1 MGNTKGKIDFA
12 VGGQALLEGILMRSP
27 NHNVIVVRTPAGEIN
42 DKQEFYQTVISRHK
56 LLNIPFVRGIIN
68 MLEMMVIGTK
78 ALNYSSLKALEE
90 EEKPEPE
97 EGSSFNKISIILSMV
112 FGLGIAILLFK
123 FIPLW
128 ITDFLSNYLVL
139 LKENYLLYN
148 LMDAGLKTSIFVGY
162 IALMTLIPDIKRVFM
177 YHGAEHKSI
186 MTYENGLDLTVE
198 NARKQSRFHPR
209 CGTSFILLVFLI
221 SIVIFTLLPKNPDF
235 ITNFSIR
242 LLALPL
248 VAGVSYEILKL
259 SAKKSKNWFFRA
271 IASPGL
277 LMQRLTTKEPD
288 DKILEVGL
296 HSLKLALAAEEEYLK
311 NKNVP

>member
-1 MGNTKGKIDFA
+1 MNNNKEKIDFA

-27 NHNVIVVRTPAGEIN
+27 NHNIIAVRKPSGEIEE
-42 DKQEFYQTVISRHK
+42 KKEFYQNLIKRYRS
-56 LLNIPFVRGIIN
+56 LDIPFIRGVIN
-68 MLEMMVIGTK
+68 MIEMMLIGTK
-78 ALNYSSLKALEE
+78 ALNFSSLIAMEEDQQEKEKGSNLTNISVVISMIVGLAMAL
-90 EEKPEPE
+90 
-97 EGSSFNKISIILSMV
+97 V
-112 FGLGIAILLFK
+112 LFK

-128 ITDFLSNYLVL
+128 VTDLLSNYFVL
-139 LKENYLLYN
+139 LKENYLVYN
-148 LMDAGLKTSIFVGY
+148 LLDAFLKTGIFIGY
-162 IALMTLIPDIKRVFM
+162 IALMTLIPEIKRVFM

-186 MTYENGLDLTVE
+186 MTYEKGLPLTVE
-198 NARKQSRFHPR
+198 NAKKQTRFHPR

-221 SIVIFTLLPKNPDF
+221 SILIFTLLPKNPDF
-235 ITNFSIR
+235 LLNFSTR

-259 SAKKSKNWFFRA
+259 SAKKSENWFFRL

-288 DKILEVGL
+288 EKILEVGL
-296 HSLKLALAAEEEYLK
+296 HSLKLAIASEEEYLK